1 MGLARFDDLQ
11 AQFAPLVVAP
21 VLLVGDA
28 FCIFDEY
35 APWAVV
41 SWGAGTAMILF
52 SIGLRGVWRSR
63 LKASP
68 VVAVVAI
75 LLAAV
80 VMLVVV
86 PYVQLPSL
94 PGIVLFMVPTLI
106 GLVFWL
112 KILDTP
118 AFASD
123 PAS

>member
-1 MGLARFDDLQ
+1 
-11 AQFAPLVVAP
+11 
-21 VLLVGDA
+21 
-28 FCIFDEY
+28 
-35 APWAVV
+35 
-41 SWGAGTAMILF
+41 MILF

-80 VMLVVV
+80 VMSVVV
-86 PYVQLPSL
+86 PYVQLPGL

-118 AFASD
+118 AFAPD